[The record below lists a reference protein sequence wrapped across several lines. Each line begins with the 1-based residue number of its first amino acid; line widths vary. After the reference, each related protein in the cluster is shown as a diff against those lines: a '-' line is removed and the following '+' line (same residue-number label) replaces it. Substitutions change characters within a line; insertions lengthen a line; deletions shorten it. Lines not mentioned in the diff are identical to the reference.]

1 MTPNHFRRLALALPG
16 ATESAHGGHPDF
28 RVGGKVFASLGYP
41 DATLG
46 MIKLTP
52 DQQAMLVESAPKV
65 FAPIRNAWGQKGY
78 TNVRLADA
86 DTATLK
92 HALALAWEN
101 TAPKKLKAGHT
112 RPASG
117 RKSSKPESPARKT
130 SRATRTRAKA

>member
-1 MTPNHFRRLALALPG
+1 MTPNQFRRLALALPDAIEG
-16 ATESAHGGHPDF
+16 AHGGHPDF

-52 DQQAMLVESAPKV
+52 DQQAMLVESTPKV
-65 FAPIRNAWGQKGY
+65 FASIRNAWGQKGY
-78 TNVRLADA
+78 TNVRLVEA

-101 TAPKKLKAGHT
+101 TAPKKLK
-112 RPASG
+112 G
-117 RKSSKPESPARKT
+117 RAHAPGLRSKKLENRIACAQDFARNKNEG
-130 SRATRTRAKA
+130 